1 MARRLSPSG
10 WHAYQK
16 AMTTPNATWIID
28 FICLL
33 LVVRHTR
40 GQAAAVKD
48 VLAFALVTPLQA

>member
-1 MARRLSPSG
+1 VAGMLTK
-10 WHAYQK
+10 K

-28 FICLL
+28 FICVL

-40 GQAAAVKD
+40 GQAAAVED